1 MSDYILTSNGE
12 LYHYGVKGMKW
23 GVRRAQRKLNRAA
36 KTAAKQAKRRKNLAN
51 DYKRVLKDIKSGD
64 YKKFGYPSAERAK
77 YDIPLNNDMIRS
89 EINIAKNWTKIHNKI
104 MKMSINDV
112 AEAKALI
119 EKGKQYADYM
129 DWYIQTRIKYES
141 KQFR

>member
-1 MSDYILTSNGE
+1 MSNYILTSNGE

-23 GVRRAQRKLNRAA
+23 GVRRTQRKLNRAA
-36 KTAAKQAKRRKNLAN
+36 KTAAKQAKHRRNTAN

-64 YKKFGYPSAERAK
+64 YKKYGYPSAERAK
-77 YDIPLNNDMIRS
+77 QDIPLNDAMIRS

-119 EKGKQYADYM
+119 KKGKQYAYDM
-129 DWYIQTRIKYES
+129 VLDIQARIEYES
-141 KQFR
+141 KKFR